1 MLMSTEF
8 VALDITRAK
17 AEHIVAWVDDY
28 ESMSGAGWETEYP
41 EEYQLL
47 LALRDAAK
55 EALVRTHDASDMTG
69 YCSRCGAD
77 IDPTHVDEPCSGG
90 AQ

>member
-8 VALDITRAK
+8 VALDITREK
-17 AEHIVAWVDDY
+17 AERVISWVDDF
-28 ESMSGAGWETEYP
+28 ESMSGAGWAEEHP
-41 EEYQLL
+41 EESGLL
-47 LALRDAAK
+47 FALRDAAK

-69 YCSRCGAD
+69 YCRRCGAD